1 MKTIIININEVTE
14 DTSIWLEGTSVMELN
29 DVLWDALAPVEGKAP
44 TAAGEILRK
53 CNSTIRRYLNNG
65 YAPAAWRCDGI
76 ERMSDFEVAQFLFDY
91 LAFNLGRVCATKEG
105 KQVLADAGI
114 KVVFED

>member
-1 MKTIIININEVTE
+1 MKTIIINRNQVTE

-29 DVLWDALAPVEGKAP
+29 DVLFDELAPVEGKDS
-44 TAAGEILRK
+44 TAAGKILRK
-53 CNSTIRRYLNNG
+53 CNHTIRRYLNDG
-65 YAPAAWRCDGI
+65 VIPPAWRCDGI

-91 LAFNLGRVCATKEG
+91 LAFNLGRVCATKAG

>member
-1 MKTIIININEVTE
+1 MKTIIIDINEVTP
-14 DTSIWLEGTSVMELN
+14 DTSIWLEDTSVMELN
-29 DVLWDALAPVEGKAP
+29 DLLFNALAPVEGKVP

-53 CNSTIRRYLNNG
+53 CNSTIQRYLNNG
-65 YAPAAWRCDGI
+65 VIPPAWRDDGI

-105 KQVLADAGI
+105 KQVLADAGV